1 MQWTNNIGGAP
12 TQSRS
17 FKVLQK
23 ITDAY
28 AAADPSDMSD
38 TVPMQYQQ
46 AHYSK
51 PMSPSADDS
60 VDNSMRRMKLN
71 DEDQA
76 FMNRVRNQGN
86 AFSHFQ

>member
-1 MQWTNNIGGAP
+1 MQWANNVGGTP

-28 AAADPSDMSD
+28 AATDPCDMSD

-51 PMSPSADDS
+51 PSTPLGDVS
-60 VDNSMRRMKLN
+60 VNNSMIQMKLN
-71 DEDQA
+71 DEDKA

-86 AFSHFQ
+86 FF